1 MHQINNFLYE
11 SLNKEQI
18 QAVSHTNGPLLVVAG
33 AGSGKTKAL
42 THRIANLIQ
51 NHNVNPRNILAVT
64 FTNKAAKEMKE
75 RVEVIL
81 AKELCKNRFVD
92 KTWTTISASEKNLLR
107 EEIYTEKLK
116 DLWIGTFHS
125 LFSRLL
131 RLDIQKYEDPEGLTW
146 KKTFS
151 IYDEKDSEKLIKE
164 IINEDLE
171 LTDRI
176 KEELE
181 IKPRKIKYKISNA
194 KNKCLSSKQL
204 AEKAKNGEEKI
215 TAKIYKKYRESLSKN
230 NALDFDD
237 LILFPVLLL
246 RQNELV
252 RDRWHRKFKHILIDE
267 YQDTN
272 QTQYE
277 LIKLITTNKKN
288 TKELIDWEDRSIFVV
303 GDADQSIYS
312 FRAADFTILMNFRK
326 DFNNNPKLSEVPMV
340 KLEENYRS
348 TSNILGA
355 ANDLI
360 KSNSDRI
367 DKVLKATRGDGEKV
381 KIISCDDARE
391 EAETVINKIEILS
404 SLSEKRIWSNFA
416 ILYRTRA
423 QSRLFE
429 TELGKKKIPFRLFG
443 LRFYDRKEV
452 KDIIAYLRVLVNN
465 EDDGSLSRIINIP
478 KRGIGDKAL
487 EKIKQ
492 AAEDKRISA
501 IDFIKDKNCL
511 KSIFTKPHK
520 GVEQFVALMDE
531 LSFYEDF
538 GPSKTIQLILE
549 KSGYWRELKKSSDR
563 EDKERIDNLN
573 ELINAA
579 IQYEEE
585 SEVGTIEDYLSS
597 MALATDTQTKDKKDK
612 TNSVSLLTL
621 HNSKGLE
628 FKNVF
633 ITGLEDGLFPSSN
646 SSNTPSEIEEERRLC
661 YVGLTRAKD
670 RVFLT
675 YARDRI
681 SWGDDKSRY
690 RDPSMFLDEIPT
702 KYSEKEEPRR
712 SGLARAKNGP
722 DRLTRTDR
730 KESLP
735 PLQSS
740 YNAIRK
746 THAGPSKGE
755 KWSVGDKLHHVQF
768 GIGEIQEIMGTGEKI
783 TLIVKFANLVG
794 KSKVLDPW
802 LAPIK
807 PIKRFGK

>member
-1 MHQINNFLYE
+1 MPQTNNFLFE
-11 SLNKEQI
+11 SLNEEQI
-18 QAVSHTNGPLLVVAG
+18 QAVSHVNGPLLVVAG

-51 NHNVNPRNILAVT
+51 NHNINPRNILAVT

-81 AKELCKNRFVD
+81 AKELCKNRYVD
-92 KTWTTISASEKNLLR
+92 KTWQNLSLSEQNILR
-107 EEIYTEKLK
+107 EEIYKEKLK

-131 RLDIQKYEDPEGLTW
+131 RLDIEEYKDPEGLNW

-164 IINEDLE
+164 IINEDLD
-171 LTDRI
+171 LTDQI

-181 IKPRKIKYKISNA
+181 IKPRRIKYKISNA

-204 AEKAKNGEEKI
+204 EDDAKNDEEKI
-215 TAKIYKKYRESLSKN
+215 IAKIYKRYRNSLSKN

-246 RQNELV
+246 RQNESV
-252 RDRWHRKFKHILIDE
+252 RDYWHRKFKHILIDE

-277 LIKLITTNKKN
+277 LIKLITSNKKN
-288 TKELIDWEDRSIFVV
+288 TNELIDWDNRSIFVV
-303 GDADQSIYS
+303 GDTDQSIYS

-326 DFNNNPKLSEVPMV
+326 DFNNNPELSEVPLI
-340 KLEENYRS
+340 KLEKNYRS
-348 TSNILGA
+348 TSNILNS
-355 ANDLI
+355 ANKLI
-360 KSNSDRI
+360 ENNADRI
-367 DKVLKATRGDGEKV
+367 DKVLITNRGDGEKV
-381 KIISCDDARE
+381 KIICCDDARE
-391 EAETVINKIEILS
+391 EAETVINKIDTLS
-404 SLSEKRIWSNFA
+404 SISEKKIWSNFA

-452 KDIIAYLRVLVNN
+452 KDIIAYLRILVNN

-478 KRGIGDKAL
+478 KRGIGDKTL

-492 AAEDKRISA
+492 AAQNKNVSV
-501 IDFIKDKNCL
+501 IDLLKDKNCL
-511 KSIFTKPHK
+511 NAVFPKPHK
-520 GVEQFVALMDE
+520 GVEKFAQLLNE
-531 LSFYEDF
+531 LSFYNDF
-538 GPSKTIQLILE
+538 GPSKIIQLILE
-549 KSGYWRELKKSSDR
+549 KSGYWEELKKSSDY

-579 IQYEEE
+579 VQYEEE
-585 SEVGTIEDYLSS
+585 SEVGTIEDYLSTT
-597 MALATDTQTKDKKDK
+597 ALATDTQPKDKKDK

-633 ITGLEDGLFPSSN
+633 ITGLEDGLFPSIN
-646 SSNTPSEIEEERRLC
+646 SLNTPSEIEEERRLC

-675 YARDRI
+675 YARDRT
-681 SWGDDKSRY
+681 SWGNDQSRF
-690 RDPSMFLDEIPT
+690 REPSMFLDEIPT
-702 KYSEKEEPRR
+702 NFSEHEGSKR
-712 SGLARAKNGP
+712 SGLARANYGP

-730 KESLP
+730 KETLTP
-735 PLQSS
+735 IQSS
-740 YNAIRK
+740 FNAIRK
-746 THAGPSKGE
+746 THPGPRKGE
-755 KWSVGDKLHHVQF
+755 QWSVGDKLHHVKF
-768 GIGEIQEIMGTGEKI
+768 GIGTIESIEGIGNKI
-783 TLIVKFANLVG
+783 TLIVKFSDLAG
-794 KSKVLDPW
+794 KSKILDPW

-807 PIKRFGK
+807 PLGK

>member
-1 MHQINNFLYE
+1 MNQTNNFLFE

-18 QAVSHTNGPLLVVAG
+18 QAVSHVNGPLLVVAG

-51 NHNVNPRNILAVT
+51 YHNVNPRNILAVT
-64 FTNKAAKEMKE
+64 FTNKAAKEMRE
-75 RVEVIL
+75 RVELIL
-81 AKELCKNRFVD
+81 AKELCKNRFRD
-92 KTWTTISASEKNLLR
+92 KPWSTISNFDQNLLR
-107 EEIYTEKLK
+107 EEIYKEKLK

-131 RLDIQKYEDPEGLTW
+131 RLDIEKYEDPEGLRW

-164 IINEDLE
+164 IINEDVK
-171 LTDRI
+171 LTDQI

-204 AEKAKNGEEKI
+204 AEKAKNDEDKI
-215 TAKIYKKYRESLSKN
+215 IAEIYKKYRESLSRN

-246 RQNELV
+246 KQNESV
-252 RDRWHRKFKHILIDE
+252 RERWHKKFKHILIDE

-288 TKELIDWEDRSIFVV
+288 TETSMDWENRSIFVV

-326 DFNNNPKLSEVPMV
+326 DFNNNPKICEVPMV
-340 KLEENYRS
+340 KLEQNYRS
-348 TSNILGA
+348 TSNILSA

-360 KSNSDRI
+360 KFNTERI
-367 DKVLKATRGDGEKV
+367 DKVLKATREDGEKV

-391 EAETVINKIEILS
+391 EAETVINKIEMLS
-404 SLSEKRIWSNFA
+404 DLSEKRIWSNFA

-429 TELGKKKIPFRLFG
+429 TELTKKKIPFRLFG

-452 KDIIAYLRVLVNN
+452 KDVIAYLRILVNN
-465 EDDGSLSRIINIP
+465 DDDGSLYRIINIP
-478 KRGIGDKAL
+478 KRGIGDQTIN
-487 EKIKQ
+487 KIKEG
-492 AAEDKRISA
+492 AKKRNISA
-501 IDFIKDKNCL
+501 IDLIRDKNL
-511 KSIFTKPHK
+511 IKSVFPKANK
-520 GVEQFVALMDE
+520 GVDQFVQLIDE
-531 LSFYEDF
+531 LSFYNDF
-538 GPSKTIQLILE
+538 GPSKIIQMILE
-549 KSGYWRELKKSSDR
+549 KSGYWKELKKSSNQ
-563 EDKERIDNLN
+563 EDKERINNLS

-585 SEVGTIEDYLSS
+585 SEIGTVEDYLSS
-597 MALATDTQTKDKKDK
+597 TALATDTQPKDKKDK
-612 TNSVSLLTL
+612 VNSVSLLTL

-633 ITGLEDGLFPSSN
+633 ITGLEEGLFPSSN

-670 RVFLT
+670 RIFLT
-675 YARDRI
+675 YARDRT
-681 SWGDDKSRY
+681 SWGDDHSRY
-690 RDPSMFLDEIPT
+690 RSPSMFLDEIPNN
-702 KYSEKEEPRR
+702 YIAKEEPRR

-722 DRLTRTDR
+722 DRLTRSDR
-730 KESLP
+730 NEILAPS
-735 PLQSS
+735 QRSF
-740 YNAIRK
+740 NAIRK
-746 THAGPSKGE
+746 LYSGPSKGG
-755 KWSVGDKLHHVQF
+755 KWSVGDKLHHDKF
-768 GIGEIQEIMGTGEKI
+768 GIGVIERIEGIGEKI

-794 KSKVLDPW
+794 NSKVLDPW

-807 PIKRFGK
+807 PFGK

>member
-1 MHQINNFLYE
+1 VSQTNNFLFE

-18 QAVSHTNGPLLVVAG
+18 QAVSHLNGPLLVVAG

-51 NHNVNPRNILAVT
+51 NHSVNPRNILAVT

-75 RVEVIL
+75 RVEIIL
-81 AKELCKNRFVD
+81 AREVCKNRYVD
-92 KTWTTISASEKNLLR
+92 KTWATISKSEQNILR
-107 EEIYTEKLK
+107 EEVYKEKLK

-125 LFSRLL
+125 LFSKLL
-131 RLDIQKYEDPEGLTW
+131 RLDIEKYKHPEGLKW

-164 IINEDLE
+164 IINEDLKITEQIKQE
-171 LTDRI
+171 LD
-176 KEELE
+176 

-204 AEKAKNGEEKI
+204 AEKAKNEEEKI
-215 TAKIYKKYRESLSKN
+215 IAEIYKKYIESLSKN

-246 RQNELV
+246 RQNDLV
-252 RDRWHRKFKHILIDE
+252 RDLWHRKFRHILIDE

-277 LIKLITTNKKN
+277 LIKLITTNKNYKN
-288 TKELIDWEDRSIFVV
+288 ESINWEDRSIFVV

-326 DFNNNPKLSEVPMV
+326 DFKNDSELSEVPMV

-355 ANDLI
+355 ANELI
-360 KSNSDRI
+360 KSNTDRI

-381 KIISCDDARE
+381 KIICCDDAKE
-391 EAETVINKIEILS
+391 EAETVINKIETLS

-429 TELGKKKIPFRLFG
+429 TELSKKKIPFRLFG

-452 KDIIAYLRVLVNN
+452 KDIIAYLRILVNN
-465 EDDGSLSRIINIP
+465 EDDGSLYRVINIP
-478 KRGIGDKAL
+478 RRGIGDKTL
-487 EKIKQ
+487 DKIKQ
-492 AAEDKRISA
+492 HAEDNRISA
-501 IDFIKDKNCL
+501 IDLIRNKNLLKD
-511 KSIFTKPHK
+511 IFPKPNK
-520 GVEQFVALMDE
+520 GVDKFVQLMDE

-549 KSGYWRELKKSSDR
+549 KSGYWEELKKSSDH

-585 SEVGTIEDYLSS
+585 SEVGTIEDYLAST
-597 MALATDTQTKDKKDK
+597 ALSTDTQTKDKQDK

-661 YVGLTRAKD
+661 YVGLTRGKD

-675 YARDRI
+675 HARDRT
-681 SWGDDKSRY
+681 SWGDDQSRY
-690 RDPSMFLDEIPT
+690 RYPSMFLEEIPS

-712 SGLARAKNGP
+712 SGLARARNGP
-722 DRLTRTDR
+722 ERLTRTDR
-730 KESLP
+730 IESINP
-735 PLQSS
+735 IQSS

-746 THAGPSKGE
+746 TYAGPSKGE
-755 KWSVGDKLHHVQF
+755 KWSVGDKVHHAQF
-768 GIGEIQEIMGTGEKI
+768 GIGVIERISGKGAKI

-807 PIKRFGK
+807 PFGK

>member
-1 MHQINNFLYE
+1 MNKTNNFLFE

-18 QAVSHTNGPLLVVAG
+18 QAVSHFNGPLLVVAG

-51 NHNVNPRNILAVT
+51 YHNVNPRNILAVT
-64 FTNKAAKEMKE
+64 FTNKAAKEMRE
-75 RVEVIL
+75 RVELIL
-81 AKELCKNRFVD
+81 AKELCKDRFRD
-92 KTWTTISASEKNLLR
+92 KPWSIISKFDQNLLR
-107 EEIYTEKLK
+107 EEIYKEKLK

-131 RLDIQKYEDPEGLTW
+131 RLDIEKYEDPEGLRW

-164 IINEDLE
+164 IINEDVK
-171 LTDRI
+171 LTDQI

-204 AEKAKNGEEKI
+204 AEKAKNDEEKI
-215 TAKIYKKYRESLSKN
+215 IAEIYKKYRASLSRN

-237 LILFPVLLL
+237 LILLPVLLL
-246 RQNELV
+246 KQSESV
-252 RDRWHRKFKHILIDE
+252 RERWHNKFRHILIDE

-277 LIKLITTNKKN
+277 LIKLITTNQKN
-288 TKELIDWEDRSIFVV
+288 KDISMDWENRSIFVV

-326 DFNNNPKLSEVPMV
+326 DFNNNPKILEVPMV
-340 KLEENYRS
+340 KLEQNYRS
-348 TSNILGA
+348 TSNILNA

-360 KSNSDRI
+360 KFNSERI
-367 DKVLKATRGDGEKV
+367 DKVLKATREDGEKV
-381 KIISCDDARE
+381 KIISCDDAKE
-391 EAETVINKIEILS
+391 EAETVINKIEMLS
-404 SLSEKRIWSNFA
+404 DLSEKRIWSNFA

-429 TELGKKKIPFRLFG
+429 TELTKKKIPFRLFG

-452 KDIIAYLRVLVNN
+452 KDVIAYLRILVNN
-465 EDDGSLSRIINIP
+465 NDDGSLYRIINIP
-478 KRGIGDKAL
+478 KRGIGDQTIN
-487 EKIKQ
+487 KIKQ
-492 AAEDKRISA
+492 GAEERNISA
-501 IDFIKDKNCL
+501 IDLIRDKNL
-511 KSIFTKPHK
+511 IKSVFPKANK
-520 GVEQFVALMDE
+520 GVDQFVKLMDE
-531 LSFYEDF
+531 LSFYNDF
-538 GPSKTIQLILE
+538 GPSKIIQLILE
-549 KSGYWRELKKSSDR
+549 KSGYWKELKKSSNQ
-563 EDKERIDNLN
+563 EDKERINNLS

-585 SEVGTIEDYLSS
+585 SEIGTVEDYLSS
-597 MALATDTQTKDKKDK
+597 TALATDTQPKDKKDK
-612 TNSVSLLTL
+612 ANSVSLLTL

-633 ITGLEDGLFPSSN
+633 ITGLEEGLFPSSN
-646 SSNTPSEIEEERRLC
+646 SSNTSSEIEEERRLC
-661 YVGLTRAKD
+661 YVGITRAKD
-670 RVFLT
+670 RIFLT
-675 YARDRI
+675 YARDRT
-681 SWGDDKSRY
+681 SWGDDYSRY
-690 RDPSMFLDEIPT
+690 RSPSMFLDEIPDV
-702 KYSEKEEPRR
+702 YIAKEEPRR
-712 SGLARAKNGP
+712 SGLARAINGP
-722 DRLTRTDR
+722 DRLTRSDR
-730 KESLP
+730 NETLAPS
-735 PLQSS
+735 QRSF
-740 YNAIRK
+740 NAIRK
-746 THAGPSKGE
+746 LYSGPSKGK
-755 KWSVGDKLHHVQF
+755 KWSVGDKVHHDKF
-768 GIGEIQEIMGTGEKI
+768 GIGVIERIEGLGEKI

-807 PIKRFGK
+807 PFGK

>member
-1 MHQINNFLYE
+1 MNKTNNFLLE

-18 QAVSHTNGPLLVVAG
+18 QAVSHFNGPLLVVAG

-51 NHNVNPRNILAVT
+51 YHNVNPRNILAVT
-64 FTNKAAKEMKE
+64 FTNKAAKEMRE
-75 RVEVIL
+75 RVELIL
-81 AKELCKNRFVD
+81 AKELCKDRFID
-92 KTWTTISASEKNLLR
+92 KPWSIISKFDQNLLR
-107 EEIYTEKLK
+107 EEIYKEKLK

-131 RLDIQKYEDPEGLTW
+131 RLDIEKYEDPEGLRW

-164 IINEDLE
+164 IINEDVK
-171 LTDRI
+171 LTDQI

-204 AEKAKNGEEKI
+204 AEKAKNDEEKI
-215 TAKIYKKYRESLSKN
+215 IAEIYKKYRASLSRN

-237 LILFPVLLL
+237 LILLPVLLL
-246 RQNELV
+246 KQSESV
-252 RDRWHRKFKHILIDE
+252 RERWHNKFRHILIDE

-277 LIKLITTNKKN
+277 LIKLITTNQKN
-288 TKELIDWEDRSIFVV
+288 KDISMDWENRSIFVV

-326 DFNNNPKLSEVPMV
+326 DFNNNPKILEVPMV
-340 KLEENYRS
+340 KLEQNYRS
-348 TSNILGA
+348 TSNILNA

-360 KSNSDRI
+360 KFNSERI
-367 DKVLKATRGDGEKV
+367 DKVLKATREDGEKV
-381 KIISCDDARE
+381 KIISCDDAKE
-391 EAETVINKIEILS
+391 EAETVINKIEMLS
-404 SLSEKRIWSNFA
+404 DLSEKRIWSNFA

-429 TELGKKKIPFRLFG
+429 TELTKKKIPFRLFG

-452 KDIIAYLRVLVNN
+452 KDVIAYLRILVNN
-465 EDDGSLSRIINIP
+465 NDDGSLYRIINIP
-478 KRGIGDKAL
+478 KRGIGDQTIN
-487 EKIKQ
+487 KIKQ
-492 AAEDKRISA
+492 GAEERNISA
-501 IDFIKDKNCL
+501 IDLIRDKNL
-511 KSIFTKPHK
+511 IKSVFPKANK
-520 GVEQFVALMDE
+520 GVDQFVKLMDE
-531 LSFYEDF
+531 LSFYNDF
-538 GPSKTIQLILE
+538 GPSKIIQLILE
-549 KSGYWRELKKSSDR
+549 KSGYWKELKKSSNQ
-563 EDKERIDNLN
+563 EDKERINNLS

-585 SEVGTIEDYLSS
+585 SEIGTVEDYLSS
-597 MALATDTQTKDKKDK
+597 TALATDTQPKDKKDK
-612 TNSVSLLTL
+612 ANSVSLLTL

-633 ITGLEDGLFPSSN
+633 ITGLEEGLFPSSN
-646 SSNTPSEIEEERRLC
+646 SSNTSSEIEEERRLC
-661 YVGLTRAKD
+661 YVGITRAKD
-670 RVFLT
+670 RIFLT
-675 YARDRI
+675 YARDRT
-681 SWGDDKSRY
+681 SWGDDYSRY
-690 RDPSMFLDEIPT
+690 RSPSMFLDEIPDV
-702 KYSEKEEPRR
+702 YIAKEEPRR
-712 SGLARAKNGP
+712 SGLARAINGP
-722 DRLTRTDR
+722 DRLTRSDR
-730 KESLP
+730 NETLAPS
-735 PLQSS
+735 QRSF
-740 YNAIRK
+740 NAIRK
-746 THAGPSKGE
+746 LYSGPSKGK
-755 KWSVGDKLHHVQF
+755 KWSVGDKVHHDKF
-768 GIGEIQEIMGTGEKI
+768 GIGVIERIEGLGEKI

-807 PIKRFGK
+807 PFGK